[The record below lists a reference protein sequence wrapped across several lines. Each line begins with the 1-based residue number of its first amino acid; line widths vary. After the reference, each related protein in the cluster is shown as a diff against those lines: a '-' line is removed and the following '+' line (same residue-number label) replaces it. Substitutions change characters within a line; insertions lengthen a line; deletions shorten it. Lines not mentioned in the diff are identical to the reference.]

1 MTDQQATPETP
12 QRAQKATKIAEPKIA
27 ETRADLRAEKIA
39 EAEAA
44 RADLPR
50 TPDGAIIFP
59 PRDKRVMD
67 GANESRI
74 GRALEVELDTRNYE
88 YRWANDDAGR
98 IPQLQERAW
107 ETVSAQKRVATGL
120 NRFGEA
126 RHKVLMRKPKP
137 YWIEDQRA
145 RTARDNALIK
155 GKLHDPLRNNPEIAA
170 AGREAAANGAGS
182 PFYVPDGAR
191 NGGGDYGYRP

>member
-1 MTDQQATPETP
+1 MDATPTEP
-12 QRAQKATKIAEPKIA
+12 HEQSAPPAPSARPSRRGGSPEQLAKA
-27 ETRADLRAEKIA
+27 R
-39 EAEAA
+39 AA
-44 RADLPR
+44 RATARDDAKAAAANGR
-50 TPDGAIIFP
+50 IEFP

-74 GRALEVELDTRNYE
+74 GRALQVKLDKLNYE
-88 YRWANDDAGR
+88 YRWANDDEGR
-98 IPQLQERAW
+98 IPQLQERDW
-107 ETVSAQKRVATGL
+107 ETVPEQKRVATGL
-120 NRFGEA
+120 NRFGSA

-155 GKLHDPLRNNPEIAA
+155 GKLHDPLRNNPEMAA
-170 AGREAAANGAGS
+170 AAHAAAEAGAAS
-182 PFYVPDGAR
+182 PYYVPDGAR